1 MSAVGDI
8 EWRLVAEFK
17 SFCSMHERLH
27 SAEVEI
33 HFSTSSIQYFHLFL
47 FIIRS
52 YSSLRF
58 HFLFASNSLPVYAS
72 LQFQHIFSLPIL
84 FFIFCSFYST
94 AHFFFVVLLLFV
106 QWVLW
111 HFLLSLVVV
120 ARATTD
126 AFVDGHALF
135 SSVCAIFIILFLLYD
150 SAQRWLSSF
159 AF

>member
-1 MSAVGDI
+1 M
-8 EWRLVAEFK
+8 LVYN
-17 SFCSMHERLH
+17 S
-27 SAEVEI
+27 
-33 HFSTSSIQYFHLFL
+33 STSFLFL
-47 FIIRS
+47 F
-52 YSSLRF
+52 Y
-58 HFLFASNSLPVYAS
+58 FLFFVHS
-72 LQFQHIFSLPIL
+72 IL
-84 FFIFCSFYST
+84 LRI
-94 AHFFFVVLLLFV
+94 FFFVVLLLFV